1 MKGAL
6 AEHGYG
12 FGIALG
18 SRDASSLGMPG
29 EMI

>member
-1 MKGAL
+1 MKETL

-18 SRDASSLGMPG
+18 SRDARPLLGCLVK
-29 EMI
+29 